1 MDYVLQVILIFISQV
16 DHVHVEGSTESA
28 TVQRIS
34 FQYVEI
40 EDVGLLQNIIKNVF
54 IYQAIQ

>member
-16 DHVHVEGSTESA
+16 DHVHVEGITESA
-28 TVQRIS
+28 TVQRII